1 MLKEIVL
8 SIPTRVICAS
18 YYRSVGIS
26 HHRQTLKIGWGPG
39 GWEIWNS
46 IHNHIPSR
54 VLFYL
59 LLYLTLTIQ
68 VTQPSTHLPVCGSRK
83 SCQSGTYLLTLQV
96 FLVMNQR
103 TKTCLTRSV
112 QIRVSVLFSCTL
124 ANNPQPQESLYFN
137 LSSVD
142 F

>member
-1 MLKEIVL
+1 MGAWRMGDMDIKFITTSQAEFCSTYFKV
-8 SIPTRVICAS
+8 S
-18 YYRSVGIS
+18 
-26 HHRQTLKIGWGPG
+26 
-39 GWEIWNS
+39 
-46 IHNHIPSR
+46 
-54 VLFYL
+54 L

-68 VTQPSTHLPVCGSRK
+68 VTQPSLHLPVHGSRK

-112 QIRVSVLFSCTL
+112 QIKISVLFSCSL

-137 LSSVD
+137 LSSTSGFLKMKESVTGI
-142 F
+142 